1 MTYRTFKIISGIR
14 GIRIFEKYLILG
26 HTNMEISVNNQ
37 TIATN
42 VDTSTFSLVVFDACL
57 FFDIEDKKFSFD
69 FSSNTLNEWLDIRPY
84 FFFVQDKK
92 VLCTK
97 NARIENGNFVWDTV
111 LFDYSKSEVISNY
124 AKLSNVSVAFAKDTN
139 LVICYLKTC
148 GLTKFSLRTGNYEW
162 ELDLGGYKYLRHG
175 REEEGKIDKIIG
187 LWEHQLLVAMSD
199 EELVSVDIHTGKVLW
214 KTSNFNNTYL
224 PDWRNRSMFRMSY
237 WLIEAGKLYQLDGN
251 VYYSVDL
258 ETQQFD
264 LLWHNAN
271 DENELTIVHKTY
283 TEDYIYFTGAY
294 HYQLSPNLVGVFNRK
309 TLTIDWI
316 TAVENLTGSLNQPPQ
331 VADDKLYVL
340 DTGGTLHIFAR
351 EEKET

>member
-1 MTYRTFKIISGIR
+1 MYQIKAKILNIKELSIIFGSIAYVENGI
-14 GIRIFEKYLILG
+14 
-26 HTNMEISVNNQ
+26 
-37 TIATN
+37 
-42 VDTSTFSLVVFDACL
+42 
-57 FFDIEDKKFSFD
+57 
-69 FSSNTLNEWLDIRPY
+69 
-84 FFFVQDKK
+84 FFV
-92 VLCTK
+92 K
-97 NARIENGNFVWDTV
+97 NARFDINPMLYSCDITNDNIWIKDHNWENYLLKISDNRIEKLDFNIGVNGI
-111 LFDYSKSEVISNY
+111 ISNVIIIF
-124 AKLSNVSVAFAKDTN
+124 KDNILSCFSTIYQKIIVNFPKIDKINNYISNEENIFFQVDT
-139 LVICYLKTC
+139 ITLK
-148 GLTKFSLRTGNYEW
+148 SLSLLTGNYEW
-162 ELDLGGYKYLRHG
+162 ELDLGGYQYLRHG

-187 LWEHQLLVAMSD
+187 LWAHQLLVAMSD

-224 PDWRNRSMFRMSY
+224 PDWRNRSMFRMAY
-237 WLIEAGKLYQLDGN
+237 WLIETGKLYQLDGN

-309 TLTIDWI
+309 TLIIDWI
-316 TAVENLTGSLNQPPQ
+316 HEVENLTGSLNQPPQ

-340 DTGGTLHIFAR
+340 DTGGTLHIFER
-351 EEKET
+351 EAPNN